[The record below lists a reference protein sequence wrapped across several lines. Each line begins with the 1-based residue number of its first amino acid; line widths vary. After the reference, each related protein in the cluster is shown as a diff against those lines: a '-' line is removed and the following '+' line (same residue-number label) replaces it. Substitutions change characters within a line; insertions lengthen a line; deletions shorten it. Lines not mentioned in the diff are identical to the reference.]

1 MSSSKEEIEYRIK
14 NFQQKIKSQKLE
26 AVLVFS
32 PLNIFYFTNTFVK
45 GVLLISNKETKLFV
59 HRPLERAKKE
69 SFIPCEYLPHLKSL
83 SEYLK
88 KLNIFNIGIEC
99 KSFDIEGFNKIKKIF
114 DNISIKCID
123 NLILEERMIK
133 TPYEINCVIE
143 AGKRLNQAL
152 RKALPQFKPGMKEI
166 EASAIIEK
174 ELRLRGHPGWIRSF
188 WGFEITYGYLISGKE
203 ALEPVHF
210 ITGEGGKGICGFPG
224 GATNKKIKKKDPI
237 LIDFSGYF
245 KGYYIDQTRM
255 ASFEK
260 IPEAEEFY
268 QIALKIL
275 KTLEKETK
283 PGIRAEEVYEK
294 SLYIVQKKGFKKYFM
309 NHGGGVKFIGHGVGL
324 QIDEPPTI
332 GQNQKIELKENM
344 IIALEP
350 KFHVPDLGVIG
361 LEDTYLI
368 TKNGLKR
375 LTKTPRKWILLK

>member
-188 WGFEITYGYLISGKE
+188 WGFEIPYGYLISGKE

-210 ITGEGGKGICGFPG
+210 ITGEGG
-224 GATNKKIKKKDPI
+224 
-237 LIDFSGYF
+237 
-245 KGYYIDQTRM
+245 
-255 ASFEK
+255 
-260 IPEAEEFY
+260 
-268 QIALKIL
+268 
-275 KTLEKETK
+275 
-283 PGIRAEEVYEK
+283 
-294 SLYIVQKKGFKKYFM
+294 
-309 NHGGGVKFIGHGVGL
+309 
-324 QIDEPPTI
+324 
-332 GQNQKIELKENM
+332 
-344 IIALEP
+344 
-350 KFHVPDLGVIG
+350 
-361 LEDTYLI
+361 
-368 TKNGLKR
+368 
-375 LTKTPRKWILLK
+375 

>member
-188 WGFEITYGYLISGKE
+188 WGFEIPYGYLISGKE

-283 PGIRAEEVYEK
+283 PGIRAEEIYER
-294 SLYIVQKKGFKKYFM
+294 SLYIVQKNGFKKYFM

-332 GQNQKIELKENM
+332 AQDQKIELKENM

>member
-26 AVLVFS
+26 AALVFS

-45 GVLLISNKETKLFV
+45 GVLLVSNKETKLFV

-83 SEYLK
+83 SECLK

-188 WGFEITYGYLISGKE
+188 WGFEIPYGYLISGKE

-283 PGIRAEEVYEK
+283 PGIRAEEIYEK
-294 SLYIVQKKGFKKYFM
+294 SLYIVQKNGFKKYFM

>member
-1 MSSSKEEIEYRIK
+1 MVKATIT
-14 NFQQKIKSQKLE
+14 FQ
-26 AVLVFS
+26 
-32 PLNIFYFTNTFVK
+32 P
-45 GVLLISNKETKLFV
+45 
-59 HRPLERAKKE
+59 
-69 SFIPCEYLPHLKSL
+69 
-83 SEYLK
+83 
-88 KLNIFNIGIEC
+88 
-99 KSFDIEGFNKIKKIF
+99 D
-114 DNISIKCID
+114 
-123 NLILEERMIK
+123 
-133 TPYEINCVIE
+133 
-143 AGKRLNQAL
+143 GKRVETTEDKTILDAILLN
-152 RKALPQFKPGMKEI
+152 GI
-166 EASAIIEK
+166 D
-174 ELRLRGHPGWIRSF
+174 
-188 WGFEITYGYLISGKE
+188 ISS
-203 ALEPVHF
+203 VC
-210 ITGEGGKGICGFPG
+210 GGKGICGFPG

-283 PGIRAEEVYEK
+283 PGIRAEEIYERA
-294 SLYIVQKKGFKKYFM
+294 LYIVQKNGFKKYFM

-332 GQNQKIELKENM
+332 AQDQKIELKENM